1 MIETLQVYLGNCIQ
15 AFWKH
20 FANRQLAHF
29 TLLFSTNPLSES
41 RPPMQYSAK
50 YLVLIIIGYYFVS
63 KFDLFRH
70 LANYY

>member
-1 MIETLQVYLGNCIQ
+1 MIETLQVTSNRIHG
-15 AFWKH
+15 FWKH

-29 TLLFSTNPLSES
+29 TLLSSTNPPSES
-41 RPPMQYSAK
+41 GPPMQYSAK
-50 YLVLIIIGYYFVS
+50 YLVLIIIGHYFVS